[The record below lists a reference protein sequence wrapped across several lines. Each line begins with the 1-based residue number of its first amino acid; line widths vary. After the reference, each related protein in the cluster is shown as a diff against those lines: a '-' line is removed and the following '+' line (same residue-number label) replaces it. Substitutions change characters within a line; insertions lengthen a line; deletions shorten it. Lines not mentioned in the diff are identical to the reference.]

1 MAKLDAIRG
10 ASLLASKQGLRKLVI
25 LTNGKGI
32 EKFWSTVE
40 HQHWKIKS
48 LFEDLKSV
56 QKLHDLQIHIK
67 VVPNII
73 IAKANSLAA
82 QASQQFLNVMHVAA
96 LV

>member
-1 MAKLDAIRG
+1 MTKLDAIRG

-32 EKFWSTVE
+32 EKFWSTAE

-67 VVPNII
+67 AVPNII
-73 IAKANSLAA
+73 IAEANSLAA